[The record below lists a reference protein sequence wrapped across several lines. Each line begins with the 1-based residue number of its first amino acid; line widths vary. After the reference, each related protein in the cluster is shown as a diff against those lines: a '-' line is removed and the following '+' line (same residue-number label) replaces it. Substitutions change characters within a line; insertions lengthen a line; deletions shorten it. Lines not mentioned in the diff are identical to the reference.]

1 MERRDIGYILAYIYS
16 FIFIAIIGISFSAFL
31 DAKRKISIENIAV
44 AVDDGILVQ
53 NLGDKGNQS
62 VDFLQVKSPK
72 VGTKPVSGDLDTQ
85 TDIPYTVSDVVGSE
99 GAYAKFQ
106 VKSDQAI
113 KIVLEKV
120 EGVPQSQ
127 LNNVKLAI
135 VNSKN
140 KPHSLSDI
148 GETIEQKDPSN
159 ELHKFTLLIWL
170 DQHAGS
176 ELIGSKIKIYLKIV
190 AA

>member
-16 FIFIAIIGISFSAFL
+16 FIFIAIIGVSFSAFL

-53 NLGDKGNQS
+53 NLGDKGTQS
-62 VDFLQVKSPK
+62 VEFLKVKSPK
-72 VGTKPVSGDLDTQ
+72 IGTKPVSGDLDTQ
-85 TDIPYTVSDVVGSE
+85 TDIPYTVSDAIGSE

-106 VKSDQAI
+106 VKSDNAI

-127 LNNVKLAI
+127 LDNVKLAM

-140 KPHSLSDI
+140 KPYSLSNI
-148 GETIEQKDPSN
+148 GETIEQQEFSN
-159 ELHKFTLLIWL
+159 DLHKFTLLIWL
-170 DQHAGS
+170 DQHAGP

-190 AA
+190 AV